1 MNADSL
7 IKALRCFV
15 ALRGLVQ
22 TIYCDNG
29 TNLHWKVAQAAA
41 EEFWRI
47 WRSEY
52 LKSITI
58 RQKWTKAKLN
68 VKEEDIVIV
77 KDSQVARNDWK
88 LGIVTEA
95 IEGSDGL
102 ARNLMIRWEKNC
114 LCNHPQF

>member
-52 LKSITI
+52 LKSIAI

-102 ARNLMIRWEKNC
+102 ARNLMIRMGKE
-114 LCNHPQF
+114 LPM